1 MKLLKIREKMQSIYA
16 KYSKYIDFGTKFL
29 LAVFTFFMIDQS
41 IGTMEQLSSP
51 MILLGASGLC
61 AFFTPVVIVVVA
73 MGLMLVHMVNI
84 SIGSAAVMLVLFLV
98 MFLLYCRFTP
108 ERAIVV
114 LLVPVAFMLKVPYVI
129 PILCGLSLTPISAI
143 PVVFGTIVHYSL
155 VEFSGMT
162 KELAESEDLMAHITL
177 FFKEIVQNK
186 ELWIM
191 AAAFTVAVT
200 MVYLIKRL
208 AISYARE
215 IAILSGSV
223 VHIIIIIFMGNIFKT
238 SISIVAVIGG
248 NTVAFI
254 LAYLI
259 YTLLFAADYRRIETI
274 QYEDDDYYY
283 YVKAVPKKKLT
294 LPIEPLVQDMPEVEE
309 EKDEIIN

>member
-1 MKLLKIREKMQSIYA
+1 MELLKIREKMQSIYA

-41 IGTMEQLSSP
+41 IGTMKQLSSP
-51 MILLGASGLC
+51 VILLGASGLC

-84 SIGSAAVMLVLFLV
+84 SIGSAAVMLVLFWV

-248 NTVAFI
+248 NAVAFI

-259 YTLLFAADYRRIETI
+259 YTLFFAADYRRIETI

-309 EKDEIIN
+309 EKEEIIN

>member
-41 IGTMEQLSSP
+41 IGTMEQLSNP

-61 AFFTPVVIVVVA
+61 AFFTPVVTVVVA
-73 MGLMLVHMVNI
+73 MGMMLVHMVKV
-84 SIGSAAVMLVLFLV
+84 SIGCAAVMLVLLLV

-108 ERAIVV
+108 ERAIIV
-114 LLVPVAFMLKVPYVI
+114 LLMPLAFMLKVPYVI

-143 PVVFGTIVHYSL
+143 PVAFGTIIHYSL
-155 VEFSGMT
+155 VEFAGMT
-162 KELAESEDLMAHITL
+162 KELAESEDLMGHITL

-191 AAAFTVAVT
+191 AAAFTVSVT
-200 MVYLIKRL
+200 VVYLMKRL

-215 IAILSGSV
+215 IAILAGTI
-223 VHIIIIIFMGNIFKT
+223 VHIVVILFVGNVFKT
-238 SISIVAVIGG
+238 SISAVGVIGG
-248 NTVAFI
+248 NVAAFI
-254 LAYLI
+254 IAYLI
-259 YTLLFAADYRRIETI
+259 YTLFFAADYRRIETI

-283 YVKAVPKKKLT
+283 YVKAVPKKKST
-294 LPIEPLVQDMPEVEE
+294 LPTEPFVQEVPEVEE
-309 EKDEIIN
+309 KKEEIIN